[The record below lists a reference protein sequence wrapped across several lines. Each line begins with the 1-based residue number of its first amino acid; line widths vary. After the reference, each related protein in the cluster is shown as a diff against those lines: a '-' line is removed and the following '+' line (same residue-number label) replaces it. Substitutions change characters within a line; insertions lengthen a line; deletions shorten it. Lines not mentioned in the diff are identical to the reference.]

1 MVPKII
7 FYSSIRTFL
16 NLILGKNM
24 KDNHEINLENK
35 RWLNPKE
42 LEELYG
48 FSRSWQSKARMQSSN
63 SSLPF
68 AKVGSYIR
76 YDSLQISA
84 WLESHAIR
92 G

>member
-1 MVPKII
+1 MDENNGV
-7 FYSSIRTFL
+7 
-16 NLILGKNM
+16 
-24 KDNHEINLENK
+24 NLENK
-35 RWLNPKE
+35 QWLNPKE

-68 AKVGSYIR
+68 VKVGAHIR
-76 YDSLQISA
+76 YDSIQISA
-84 WLESHAIR
+84 WLKSHAIR

>member
-1 MVPKII
+1 MEHK
-7 FYSSIRTFL
+7 
-16 NLILGKNM
+16 
-24 KDNHEINLENK
+24 HEYNLENK
-35 RWLNPKE
+35 RWLSPKE

-48 FSRSWQSKARMQSSN
+48 FSRSWQGKARMQSSD

-68 AKVGSYIR
+68 VKVGSHIR